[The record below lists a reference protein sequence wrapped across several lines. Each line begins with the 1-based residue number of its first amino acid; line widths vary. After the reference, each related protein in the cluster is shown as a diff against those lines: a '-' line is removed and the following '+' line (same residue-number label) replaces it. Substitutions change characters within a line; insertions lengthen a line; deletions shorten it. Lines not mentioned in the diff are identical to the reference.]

1 MFEADSRD
9 FVEQT
14 EKTMMDSSKA
24 AEWLNATGQ
33 FGAGTLQELGEKS
46 RFGTRVTRFSGAPPP
61 GLCV

>member
-46 RFGTRVTRFSGAPPP
+46 RFGTRVTRFS
-61 GLCV
+61 